1 LRKKFIIGTANFG
14 FPYGI
19 SNGKIKVKKKE
30 VFKILNY
37 AKSQGI
43 YTLDTAINYGQSEKI
58 LGEYGLKKWKVIT
71 KLPKLKNNH
80 NLEKLIK
87 KSLNNLKINQIDTLL
102 FHDTKQIIGK
112 NGGKIFNNILKLKKK
127 GLIKKIGFSV
137 YTPNQ
142 VRKIIKSF
150 NFQVLQCP
158 YNIIDRRMDNSGILK
173 ILKKKKIEIH
183 VRSIF
188 LKGLL
193 LLKKNKIPK
202 KFHKWKNLFN
212 NYHNFTNDN
221 KISAQ
226 EFCLNFVLSNKF
238 VNKLVIGLNNKNQL
252 KELISTK
259 RKKINYPAKIQTS
272 DTRLINPSNW

>member
-1 LRKKFIIGTANFG
+1 MKKKIIIGTANFG

-19 SNGKIKVKKKE
+19 SKSKIKVKKKE
-30 VFKILNY
+30 IFKILNF

-43 YTLDTAINYGQSEKI
+43 NTLDTAINYGQSEKI
-58 LGEYGLKKWKVIT
+58 LGEYGLKKWRVIT
-71 KLPKLKNNH
+71 KLPTLKNND
-80 NLEKLIK
+80 NIEKLIK
-87 KSLNNLKINQIDTLL
+87 KSLNKLKINQIDTLL

-112 NGGKIFNNILKLKKK
+112 NGRKIFNNILKIKKK

-142 VRKIIKSF
+142 VKKIAKNF

-158 YNIIDRRMDNSGILK
+158 YNIIDRRMDNSGIFK
-173 ILKKKKIEIH
+173 TLKKKKVEIH

-202 KFHKWKNLFN
+202 RFYKWKNLFK
-212 NYHNFTNDN
+212 NYHDFATEN
-221 KISAQ
+221 KITAQ
-226 EFCLNFVLSNKF
+226 EICINFALSNNSI
-238 VNKLVIGLNNKNQL
+238 NKLVIGLNNKNQL
-252 KELISTK
+252 KELISIK
-259 RKKINYPAKIQTS
+259 KIKINYPTKIQTT
-272 DTRLINPSNW
+272 DTKLINPSNW